1 MLYRDKKPLLLFLL
15 PAFVF
20 LILFLYFPFV
30 QNIINSAS
38 QIVGL
43 GTPSQGLQDP
53 WYANYAALLTDPKL
67 RTAMKNTMILM
78 VCTVVFQVGIALILA
93 QLVDSSRVGAQA
105 RSQTLL
111 T

>member
-53 WYANYAALLTDPKL
+53 W
-67 RTAMKNTMILM
+67 
-78 VCTVVFQVGIALILA
+78 
-93 QLVDSSRVGAQA
+93 
-105 RSQTLL
+105 
-111 T
+111 